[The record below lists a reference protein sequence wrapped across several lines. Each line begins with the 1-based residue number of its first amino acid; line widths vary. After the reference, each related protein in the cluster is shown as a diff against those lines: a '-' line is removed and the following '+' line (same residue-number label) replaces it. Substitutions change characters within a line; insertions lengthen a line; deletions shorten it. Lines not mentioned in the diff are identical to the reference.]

1 MTMGYYRMQALTFL
15 CDEVFTYIDQTIN
28 ESFTVLAKENAKIRG
43 CNSSHFMYKG
53 TIYPKYP
60 KTGNYSMLHVSL
72 YSTLDEI
79 LKQEQESGKEDIK
92 NFFSAVLSASA
103 NGIVLDALLPT
114 ILVNSLKRSMPEL
127 AYQSIDKSPPNK
139 IISIDT
145 TRTDIIAIK
154 IHYAKTIERL
164 REVLMEKMLLQ
175 G

>member
-103 NGIVLDALLPT
+103 NGIVLDALLPA
-114 ILVNSLKRSMPEL
+114 ILVSSLKRSTPEL
-127 AYQSIDKSPPNK
+127 AYQTINMSDKWIP
-139 IISIDT
+139 IET
-145 TRTDIIAIK
+145 TRTDIVAIK